1 MSDDRDVFGTPKN
14 RSKSWDSKKTRSPKK
29 DRRESKKETD
39 NCNPENLINN
49 TMEEFDEYLTKKQ
62 LNESSLSRVWKHNEE
77 HDCGALTAFRKGE
90 SCGEGTPYS
99 NNDNKKRNRSLLS
112 KLKSKGYGVT
122 TLHGSYPEGGKTTKE
137 ISYFVVDLHDA
148 GSLEKDIKSLG
159 TEFEQ
164 DSILFIPKGAIKG
177 DTKAYLIGTNT
188 CENNWLGLGKT
199 EVFNKGR
206 MGYDSPIYTSRVNG
220 RPFIFEEVGKEVSSP
235 ASGMGMW
242 AMHLVSE
249 KDWREIDI

>member
-1 MSDDRDVFGTPKN
+1 M
-14 RSKSWDSKKTRSPKK
+14 KSY
-29 DRRESKKETD
+29 KE
-39 NCNPENLINN
+39 
-49 TMEEFDEYLTKKQ
+49 Y
-62 LNESSLSRVWKHNEE
+62 LNESSLSRIWKHNEE
-77 HDCGALTAFRKGE
+77 HDCGALTAFRTGRDCGKGE
-90 SCGEGTPYS
+90 SYTKKE
-99 NNDNKKRNRSLLS
+99 NKQRNKSLLAR
-112 KLKSKGYGVT
+112 LKSKGYGVT
-122 TLHGSYPEGGKTTKE
+122 TLHGKYPEGDSGIVGKE
-137 ISYFVVDLHDA
+137 ISYFVVDLNDS
-148 GSLEKDIKSLG
+148 GNMEKDLRKFG
-159 TEFEQ
+159 EEFEQ

-242 AMHLVSE
+242 AMQVVSE